1 MIQSS
6 EVRRSRGD
14 DFPWAIAR
22 DKEEYTRP
30 RNHGGK
36 VQI

>member
-14 DFPWAIAR
+14 DFPRAIAR
-22 DKEEYTRP
+22 DKEYTRP